1 MKRTKNKN
9 GSEKKSVKCK
19 LFRSIQIEHTIDIML
34 GLLFRRFTSFLFFT
48 FFLSSECV
56 FACVSLSLSLVMHS
70 TAFTF
75 SPRAYI
81 QCGGS
86 LLCV

>member
-34 GLLFRRFTSFLFFT
+34 GLLFRRFRFFTSFSCLLNACLRVPLF
-48 FFLSSECV
+48 
-56 FACVSLSLSLVMHS
+56 
-70 TAFTF
+70 
-75 SPRAYI
+75 I
-81 QCGGS
+81 W
-86 LLCV
+86 